1 MSVGSLGILRTT
13 DAEGRVAVGGLGTA
27 QSTDTYIPS
36 IVGRLGTAQSTDGE
50 KYVSVGRLSSGLGNP
65 LETES
70 EQSWLVQCGM
80 LAAVHEIHDQTKGE
94 PDCETHPGLPIQT
107 ANQNEAEND
116 RADRRER
123 YARGAEAAV
132 CVRLGLTHPQNARG
146 HDDERGQRTDV
157 HQFEQYVDVD
167 ETAGDGR

>member
-1 MSVGSLGILRTT
+1 MNIVFQMFNGIVIS
-13 DAEGRVAVGGLGTA
+13 DCVAFDICLTKDIY
-27 QSTDTYIPS
+27 QKQQYC
-36 IVGRLGTAQSTDGE
+36 RFL
-50 KYVSVGRLSSGLGNP
+50 
-65 LETES
+65 
-70 EQSWLVQCGM
+70 EQSRLVQCGM

-94 PDCETHPGLPIQT
+94 PDCETHPSLPIQT

-116 RADRRER
+116 RADWREWH
-123 YARGAEAAV
+123 ARSAEATV

-146 HDDERGQRTDV
+146 HDDERRQRTDV

>member
-1 MSVGSLGILRTT
+1 MFNGIVISDCVAFDVYILRKIY
-13 DAEGRVAVGGLGTA
+13 
-27 QSTDTYIPS
+27 TYQKQQYC
-36 IVGRLGTAQSTDGE
+36 RFL
-50 KYVSVGRLSSGLGNP
+50 
-65 LETES
+65 

-94 PDCETHPGLPIQT
+94 PDCETHPSLPIQT

-116 RADRRER
+116 RADWCER
-123 YARGAEAAV
+123 HARSAEATV
-132 CVRLGLTHPQNARG
+132 CVWLGLTHPQNARG
-146 HDDERGQRTDV
+146 HDDERRQRTDV

>member
-1 MSVGSLGILRTT
+1 
-13 DAEGRVAVGGLGTA
+13 
-27 QSTDTYIPS
+27 
-36 IVGRLGTAQSTDGE
+36 
-50 KYVSVGRLSSGLGNP
+50 
-65 LETES
+65 
-70 EQSWLVQCGM
+70 M

-123 YARGAEAAV
+123 HARSAEAAV
-132 CVRLGLTHPQNARG
+132 CVRLGLTHPQNACG
-146 HDDERGQRTDV
+146 HDDERRQRTDV

-167 ETAGDGR
+167 ETAGDGRQDAEEPGALVGGTVLRVHFAEELREQAVAAHGVADAGLAV